1 MGEVGVGC
9 GALCFNVTLLWQMQC
24 GPWHMVRT
32 WVAHESGQPVTAQG
46 GVLVLTVEGSSLSE
60 RLWVC
65 AHYLSPSL
73 GDSGMAI
80 AQSPRVNPETRG
92 GWEAPIAA
100 CLVQFVAL
108 SPWLAL

>member
-46 GVLVLTVEGSSLSE
+46 GPRSPPIQPRTKGSPE
-60 RLWVC
+60 C
-65 AHYLSPSL
+65 
-73 GDSGMAI
+73 DSG
-80 AQSPRVNPETRG
+80 
-92 GWEAPIAA
+92 
-100 CLVQFVAL
+100 
-108 SPWLAL
+108 